1 MIVSNS
7 KPYYFFTNGPVNI
20 AEEVDLGKFALKPI

>member
-7 KPYYFFTNGPVNI
+7 KPYYFFTNGPVSI
-20 AEEVDLGKFALKPI
+20 AEEVDLGQFALKPI